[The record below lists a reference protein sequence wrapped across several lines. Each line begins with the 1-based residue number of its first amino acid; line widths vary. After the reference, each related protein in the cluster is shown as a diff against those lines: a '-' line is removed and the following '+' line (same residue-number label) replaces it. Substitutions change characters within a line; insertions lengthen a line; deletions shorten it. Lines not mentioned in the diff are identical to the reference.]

1 MSAFD
6 PKWTSPRPFQ
16 TRQLGWYDAQ
26 VSIGVTMRRRE
37 FMGILGVAV
46 ATPFVAQAQRATPTI
61 GYLSSRSPSNSADI
75 IASFRR
81 GLSEAGFTVG
91 QNVVIESRF
100 ADGNFDR
107 LPALAAELVTRNL
120 DVFVATGG
128 TVSAV
133 KAKPVVPRTI
143 PMVFAMGGDP
153 VKLGLVASLNRP
165 GENLTGIAFLVNGL
179 AAKQVELLH
188 QLVPKAPVMGFLVN
202 PKDPNAESDINDAQA
217 AAASFGQK
225 LVIGKAS
232 TEEEIDSAFVTFSQ
246 QGVAALFIDAEPFLL
261 DQRKKIIALAA
272 ERAMPVVSQFRL
284 FAADGGLASYGTSLT
299 EANRLLGVYT
309 GRVLKGTK
317 PADLPVVQS
326 TKFDL
331 VLNLKTAK
339 TLGLSVPDK
348 LLAVADEVIE

>member
-1 MSAFD
+1 
-6 PKWTSPRPFQ
+6 
-16 TRQLGWYDAQ
+16 
-26 VSIGVTMRRRE
+26 
-37 FMGILGVAV
+37 
-46 ATPFVAQAQRATPTI
+46 
-61 GYLSSRSPSNSADI
+61 
-75 IASFRR
+75 
-81 GLSEAGFTVG
+81 
-91 QNVVIESRF
+91 
-100 ADGNFDR
+100 
-107 LPALAAELVTRNL
+107 
-120 DVFVATGG
+120 
-128 TVSAV
+128 
-133 KAKPVVPRTI
+133 
-143 PMVFAMGGDP
+143 MVFAMGGDP

-188 QLVPKAPVMGFLVN
+188 QLVPKAAVMGFLVN
-202 PKDPNAESDINDAQA
+202 PKDPNAEGDINDAQA

-232 TEEEIDSAFVTFSQ
+232 TEDEINSTFVTFSQ

-272 ERAMPVVSQFRL
+272 ERAMPVVSQFRQ

-309 GRVLKGTK
+309 GRVLKGMK

-339 TLGLSVPDK
+339 ALGTQHSAD
-348 LLAVADEVIE
+348 VACYGRRGHRIADGLRL

>member
-1 MSAFD
+1 MA
-6 PKWTSPRPFQ
+6 
-16 TRQLGWYDAQ
+16 
-26 VSIGVTMRRRE
+26 MRRRD
-37 FMGILGVAV
+37 FIGLLGGAV
-46 ATPFVAQAQRATPTI
+46 AIPLTARAQRAPTPVI

-75 IASFRR
+75 IAAFRR
-81 GLSEAGFTVG
+81 GLNDAGFVDG
-91 QNVVIESRF
+91 QNVMIESRF

-107 LPALAAELVTRNL
+107 LPALAAELLARNVN
-120 DVFVATGG
+120 VFVATGG

-133 KAKPVVPRTI
+133 KAKPVVPRTM

-165 GENLTGIAFLVNGL
+165 GDNLTGVAFLVNGL

-188 QLVPKAPVMGFLVN
+188 QLVPKALAMGFLVN
-202 PKDPNAESDINDAQA
+202 PKDPNAEGDIKDAQA
-217 AAASFGQK
+217 AAAAFGQN

-232 TEEEIDSAFVTFSQ
+232 TEDEIGSTFVTFGE
-246 QGVAALFIDAEPFLL
+246 QGVAALFVDAEPFLL
-261 DQRKKIIALAA
+261 DQRKRIIALAA
-272 ERAMPVVSQFRL
+272 QRAVPVVSQFRL
-284 FAADGGLASYGTSLT
+284 FASDGGLASYGTSLT

-339 TLGLSVPDK
+339 TFGLTVPPS
-348 LLAVADEVIE
+348 LLATADEVIE